1 VLAPGRCN
9 SNIPAGGNRG
19 SVPSPSSAAIC
30 PQSGWWPTTTTVSP
44 PLDRRSDRRG
54 GRAGRER
61 VTWLA
66 RAVKGVRQS
75 LAGLARSQERAC
87 QDRVGADPVG
97 GKLLAERPR
106 LLAARGAKAAQLVR
120 VAGLGIRMPDEKEP
134 QAQACSRAGNSRGGG
149 PTYSADGRMI
159 LSSAC
164 CSSTCADQPAT
175 RLAANSGVNRSVGAP
190 R

>member
-1 VLAPGRCN
+1 MQLQHSGRREPWLRPVTELGCDLPAIGLVADDDYRLA
-9 SNIPAGGNRG
+9 A
-19 SVPSPSSAAIC
+19 
-30 PQSGWWPTTTTVSP
+30 

-75 LAGLARSQERAC
+75 LAGLARSQERAR

-106 LLAARGAKAAQLVR
+106 LLAAREAKAAQLVR
-120 VAGLGIRMPDEKEP
+120 VSGLGIRMPDEKEP
-134 QAQACSRAGNSRGGG
+134 QAQACSRAGK
-149 PTYSADGRMI
+149 
-159 LSSAC
+159 
-164 CSSTCADQPAT
+164 
-175 RLAANSGVNRSVGAP
+175 
-190 R
+190 